1 MGCIVSCVH
10 SLCRQ
15 TAGCMCICCC
25 RCKCMQNN
33 KYRRQF
39 VYERWRR
46 VLEKDKRAWEAKK
59 DALLALISKKAKSLH
74 RLNAVLRENLWSMTH
89 TRSRSV
95 SDFERSWVRDRM
107 REIRSHQ
114 LVISRYRGDVQFTDT
129 MLDIIENG
137 LVSDLQKEENIH
149 KVFAHLDKVQQA
161 HEQNEGTAESADE
174 RTKKLVE
181 EVRARQ
187 TKVYARSSIYSAVS
201 QTIDSASASAFILEQ
216 DEQSDIDMLFDAAAS
231 ASSVDAIPTYLP
243 SRDHQ
248 ARIAA
253 ETLVGDTVPN
263 SIEPTRPASP
273 SLPEQQLPSLGM
285 PVIMSEDSA
294 IEPEDA
300 SQPVVLL
307 SATG

>member
-1 MGCIVSCVH
+1 MGCIASCIH
-10 SLCRQ
+10 SICRQ

-39 VYERWRR
+39 VHERWRK
-46 VLEKDKRAWEAKK
+46 VLEKDKRAWEEKK
-59 DALLALISKKAKSLH
+59 NALLELIRKKAKSLQ
-74 RLNAVLRENLWSMTH
+74 RLNAVLRDNLWSMTH
-89 TRSRSV
+89 TRARPV

-114 LVISRYRGDVQFTDT
+114 TVISRYRSDVQFTDV

-161 HEQNEGTAESADE
+161 HDQNESTEESSE

-187 TKVYARSSIYSAVS
+187 LKVYTRNPMYSSVS
-201 QTIDSASASAFILEQ
+201 QTIDASAAAAFTLEP
-216 DEQSDIDMLFDAAAS
+216 DEQSDVDMLFNAAAAAS
-231 ASSVDAIPTYLP
+231 SADAIPTYLP
-243 SRDHQ
+243 SRDYQ
-248 ARIAA
+248 ARMAA
-253 ETLVGDTVPN
+253 ESLMADTSVN

-273 SLPEQQLPSLGM
+273 SHEQQA
-285 PVIMSEDSA
+285 VVEENVA
-294 IEPEDA
+294 IEPEE
-300 SQPVVLL
+300 PVVLL
-307 SATG
+307 SS